1 MLLGG
6 QCSLT
11 TGDYGYCDVYS
22 GGCLDSDIA
31 EVQAPVWLDAFHIL
45 FYFGGSGRLRGEG
58 RSEGTGAGGLY
69 VLDVTGEENRRLR
82 RPSGIDK
89 RFSDD
94 YSPNLGPDG
103 TTVVY
108 ATLRL
113 KTDGKHNFEIISTS
127 VDGKDFRRLTKTPH
141 QETNPVVSPDGD
153 HIAFLST
160 VGGGGNGRWDP
171 RLFVMNSE
179 GDDARALAPEVI
191 AWGTPPAW
199 SPDGRKLAFVAA
211 EEGGMYRVQRAL
223 YVVDLDGG
231 NLTRLGEAWSE
242 VAWSP
247 DGEFLAFADAA
258 WHDSGDLNLV
268 APDGGEVRWLKEGCR
283 TLLWSPDGR
292 EVVCGVVGLTATD
305 VETGQTRLIRRSEQ
319 RILGL
324 AWSPDGSR
332 LAVRAAPLRGP
343 TSWNFVLF
351 TIAPDG
357 TNFVPQVVQRDG
369 NCWL

>member
-1 MLLGG
+1 
-6 QCSLT
+6 
-11 TGDYGYCDVYS
+11 
-22 GGCLDSDIA
+22 
-31 EVQAPVWLDAFHIL
+31 
-45 FYFGGSGRLRGEG
+45 
-58 RSEGTGAGGLY
+58 
-69 VLDVTGEENRRLR
+69 
-82 RPSGIDK
+82 
-89 RFSDD
+89 
-94 YSPNLGPDG
+94 
-103 TTVVY
+103 
-108 ATLRL
+108 
-113 KTDGKHNFEIISTS
+113 
-127 VDGKDFRRLTKTPH
+127 
-141 QETNPVVSPDGD
+141 
-153 HIAFLST
+153 
-160 VGGGGNGRWDP
+160 
-171 RLFVMNSE
+171 
-179 GDDARALAPEVI
+179 
-191 AWGTPPAW
+191 
-199 SPDGRKLAFVAA
+199 
-211 EEGGMYRVQRAL
+211 MYRVQRAL

-369 NCWL
+369 ELLVVGGGRISLLEGQEETGKVVAPVGQ